1 MVSVRLLEFVPLEE
15 PWERVPEA
23 SSYVSS
29 SRSYDRSI
37 IGNHVL
43 YQDGLSKKITSVLGE
58 SNFFQ
63 IYVSRLRE
71 GYCWRIS
78 FKVLEVLFLG
88 HVSQAFLPSKQ
99 ACRRHTLRHLRVR
112 QQYPGVYF
120 PLCRVVQ

>member
-29 SRSYDRSI
+29 SRLYGRSTI
-37 IGNHVL
+37 EIHIL
-43 YQDGLSKKITSVLGE
+43 YQNGLSKKVTSVLGE

-71 GYCWRIS
+71 GYCW
-78 FKVLEVLFLG
+78 
-88 HVSQAFLPSKQ
+88 P
-99 ACRRHTLRHLRVR
+99 TLK
-112 QQYPGVYF
+112 
-120 PLCRVVQ
+120 

>member
-29 SRSYDRSI
+29 SRLYDRSI

-43 YQDGLSKKITSVLGE
+43 HQDGLGKKVTSVLGE

-78 FKVLEVLFLG
+78 FKVLEVLPLA
-88 HVSQAFLPSKQ
+88 SASPALLPSKQ
-99 ACRRHTLRHLRVR
+99 ACGIHTFRHFWVR
-112 QQYPGVYF
+112 QQYPA
-120 PLCRVVQ
+120 LK